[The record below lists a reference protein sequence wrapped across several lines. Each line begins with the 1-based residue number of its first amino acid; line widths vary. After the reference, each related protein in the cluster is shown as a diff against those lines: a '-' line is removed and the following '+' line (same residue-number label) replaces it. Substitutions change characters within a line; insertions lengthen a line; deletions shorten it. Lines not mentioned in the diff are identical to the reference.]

1 MDQLELRRVH
11 CFPGQNDAA
20 DIIILIANFSVPTGL
35 RAAEASLSNRKVYSM
50 FYIIF
55 KLVEPFIIDL
65 SF

>member
-35 RAAEASLSNRKVYSM
+35 RAAEASLSSRKVYLIL
-50 FYIIF
+50 YNI
-55 KLVEPFIIDL
+55 
-65 SF
+65 

>member
-35 RAAEASLSNRKVYSM
+35 RAAEASLSNRKVYSL
-50 FYIIF
+50 FCII
-55 KLVEPFIIDL
+55 
-65 SF
+65 